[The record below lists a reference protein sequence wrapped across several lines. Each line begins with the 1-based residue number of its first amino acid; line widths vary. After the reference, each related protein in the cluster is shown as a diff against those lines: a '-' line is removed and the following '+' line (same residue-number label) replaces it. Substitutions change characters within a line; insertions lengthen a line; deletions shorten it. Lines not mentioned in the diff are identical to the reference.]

1 MSSNVNESS
10 DHLEFILRFSLQ
22 KIADQKICC
31 PDNWTVLQLKKHIL
45 ETCDSKPEIENQ
57 RLIYAGHLM
66 RNEQKLSDVF
76 NRTVVEGASKDET
89 GVQVVHVVIA
99 TKEDVNA
106 KKSTGT
112 NELRSRSNAQTS
124 DSSTPNLQFSSAT
137 IPTFDGIP
145 QDVNQAYALAYH
157 NYLRGYYTQQNPS
170 LRGELQMTF
179 GGSGTT
185 SRPMAVVT
193 GLQNAQPNAQ
203 VQQPAENERVA
214 AAGVEANNQAPDFL
228 DLLYKLI
235 RLAFLGAI
243 VLYSS
248 MERIIFVVLLIS
260 LMWYVHMRRERDNRA
275 AGNQNTNARN
285 EPANQMPAN
294 PQAEDGENAN
304 DANNNELIAEAAPAQ
319 ASAWLVFRNTIT
331 SFFASLVPEPLPVN
345 VN

>member
-22 KIADQKICC
+22 KIPDQKICC
-31 PDNWTVLQLKKHIL
+31 PNNWTVLQLKKHIL

-66 RNEQKLSDVF
+66 RNEQKLSEVF

-89 GVQVVHVVIA
+89 GVQVVHVVVA
-99 TKEDVNA
+99 NKEDVNA
-106 KKSTGT
+106 KKSTAT

-124 DSSTPNLQFSSAT
+124 DSSTSNLQFSSTT

-157 NYLRGYYTQQNPS
+157 NYLRGYYAQQNPN
-170 LRGELQMTF
+170 LGGGLQMTF

-185 SRPMAVVT
+185 SRPMAIVT

-214 AAGVEANNQAPDFL
+214 AAAVEANNQAPDFL

-248 MERIIFVVLLIS
+248 MDRIIFVVLLIS

-275 AGNQNTNARN
+275 AGNQNARN
-285 EPANQMPAN
+285 EPANPVPVVN

-304 DANNNELIAEAAPAQ
+304 DANNNELIGDAAPAQ